1 MSLAS
6 AGRPSAWRAS
16 STPSSS
22 KLSRIA
28 AIAWVRRVSCWRGA
42 ARGEVVRLRVLRI
55 DAAAGEDVGTGREA
69 GGGRAPRHQQL
80 EAGRGVAQQQHGGG
94 CAHRHGL
101 AMGVELLCGAD
112 HGGIIG
118 SGRATCLKR
127 QAACISSRDHDLP
140 GRLRRVDVVART
152 LQEPLGKVLGQPVVI
167 DYKPGAAGN
176 IASEFVARS
185 RPDGYTLVFGTAA
198 THGSNAA
205 LYKKLPFDVEAD
217 FVPVAPII
225 DVSNVLTI
233 NPDVMNVKT
242 LKEFV
247 ELVKA
252 NPGKFNYAS
261 TGNGTGTHM
270 AFAEFNSR
278 LGLNMTHVPYK
289 GGPEAMTAVLK
300 GETCCIMNQV
310 QTVLTQYK
318 AGKVRLLGVTTAKR
332 VAAIQEVPAIA
343 ESGLPGTQGFDS
355 TTWFALFAPKGTD
368 ARSSPS
374 SMAPSRPCWRTPRS
388 RASSKAP
395 ATRCASSRRSSS
407 SRRCTPTA

>member
-1 MSLAS
+1 MLRRIERLGHNGGSPAS
-6 AGRPSAWRAS
+6 RRSPCTPRPSPSCAAHS
-16 STPSSS
+16 SP
-22 KLSRIA
+22 LP
-28 AIAWVRRVSCWRGA
+28 
-42 ARGEVVRLRVLRI
+42 LLVLLPL
-55 DAAAGEDVGTGREA
+55 AQAQ
-69 GGGRAPRHQQL
+69 AP
-80 EAGRGVAQQQHGGG
+80 
-94 CAHRHGL
+94 
-101 AMGVELLCGAD
+101 AD
-112 HGGIIG
+112 WPERPVNIIMTFPAG
-118 SGRATCLKR
+118 SG
-127 QAACISSRDHDLP
+127 
-140 GRLRRVDVVART
+140 VDVVART

-176 IASEFVARS
+176 IASEYVARS

-217 FVPVAPII
+217 FVPVAPIL

-374 SMAPSRPCWRTPRS
+374 SMAPSRRCWRTPRS
-388 RASSKAP
+388 RAGSKAR
-395 ATRCASSRRSSS
+395 ATPCASNRRSSS
-407 SRRCTPTA
+407 GRRCTPTG